1 MLKIQLKFIIT
12 IVLVLGFSISLQ
24 SLIAAWQ
31 EPTVSP
37 PGDNTDT
44 PINRGSV
51 TQDKLGGLNIG
62 GSMGVGQ
69 DLIINGRMA
78 INTSTSSSRLKL
90 LDNSGG
96 PDIYIEGIGVN
107 PEMALGNNLNYWSIY
122 SDETNSD
129 ELRFWR
135 GDNRMAL
142 TDSGTLKIKEI
153 CDEAGNNCIDISAGM
168 GGIGSVPKNAVVAF
182 NSTAC
187 PSDWQIADGTNGTP
201 DLRGRFIRG
210 LDSGGSNNDPD
221 SPRTLASYQADEL
234 KSHRH
239 SLSAG
244 TVSRASGTGHHGG
257 NIHSSNSGLYSD
269 YTGGSETRPVNIA
282 LTYCVKMTDG
292 GSNIDWSDISNI
304 PPDIADGDDVG
315 GTNVGT
321 LSCQNRTVSIS
332 KSGDTTCSGY
342 SEACVT
348 GYKNN
353 SSGNPVN
360 SANCFWVNDGSWTG
374 GTVTARC
381 CKIQ

>member
-62 GSMGVGQ
+62 GGMGVGQ

-153 CDEAGNNCIDISAGM
+153 CDEAGNNCIDISAGI
-168 GGIGSVPKNAVVAF
+168 GGGGRFKYVPLNGGTTSLSKNTTGTYTY
-182 NSTAC
+182 N
-187 PSDWQIADGTNGTP
+187 IADFTGS
-201 DLRGRFIRG
+201 G
-210 LDSGGSNNDPD
+210 LDTTKITGIYIYHYLKQSWDAGGTSYVRVTFPDGIYQYLSYYSQSSGFDNFGIHSNVSLIPINANQASFSIRIKEVNYTSSDVNFTIIGAQLSDGSSVGSGGASIDYNNCQLLDTGTD
-221 SPRTLASYQADEL
+221 TNTLTNCPNNYVMTGFV
-234 KSHRH
+234 
-239 SLSAG
+239 AG
-244 TVSRASGTGHHGG
+244 WG
-257 NIHSSNSGLYSD
+257 HSSD
-269 YTGGSETRPVNIA
+269 YNKDHKI
-282 LTYCVKMTDG
+282 
-292 GSNIDWSDISNI
+292 
-304 PPDIADGDDVG
+304 
-315 GTNVGT
+315 
-321 LSCQNRTVSIS
+321 
-332 KSGDTTCSGY
+332 
-342 SEACVT
+342 
-348 GYKNN
+348 
-353 SSGNPVN
+353 
-360 SANCFWVNDGSWTG
+360 
-374 GTVTARC
+374 RC
-381 CKIQ
+381 CKLQ